1 MGFSGGGSSILKSHT
16 HDGTIVQDGG
26 SLNMNNVTQ
35 GSLTAGDI
43 VFSDGVHLQ
52 RLAIGTPAQQLQ
64 VNAGATAP
72 EYFTPAAA
80 ASTWT
85 EVINERDTV
94 EANSLDT
101 GFVDLS
107 HYRVIDLFWTAYLK
121 TGSSAMDVRFYDP
134 DGNVASGAVQGTA
147 GFHNG
152 TFYSNGNQTSLQLS
166 FGQNLIN
173 DRCIQ
178 FGMRVICSPVD
189 TPSGGQTGFSYWL
202 TQRGSYDASYIMG
215 NGCLVDGFTT
225 STDLMFFNG
234 IQDQSGNT
242 WEDAILTVLASGDN
256 TT

>member
-1 MGFSGGGSSILKSHT
+1 MGFNGGGGGSLPAHQHT
-16 HDGTIVQDGG
+16 NAPNTGGPLDLNGVTIG
-26 SLNMNNVTQ
+26 SLNQ
-35 GSLTAGDI
+35 GS
-43 VFSDGVHLQ
+43 VVYSDGAALQ
-52 RLAIGTPAQQLQ
+52 ELIKPAVPANEVLTY
-64 VNAGATAP
+64 A
-72 EYFTPAAA
+72 PAAVA
-80 ASTWT
+80 PTWASAGGGVWT

-166 FGQNLIN
+166 FGQNLVN

-189 TPSGGQTGFSYWL
+189 TPSGGQTGFNYWL

-225 STDLMFFNG
+225 SSDLMFFNG